1 MKLTGTVEGII
12 YRNEEN
18 GYTVFVFSSDDNI
31 ETVTGI
37 FPLLREGDF
46 ITVNGDYVEHSEYG
60 TQFKATDYEIVMP
73 QTEDEIE
80 AYLASGIISGIGPK
94 LARDIVDEFGAQA
107 LKIIENEP
115 ERLISISG
123 IGRKKAAKISE
134 SYRECMDTQRT
145 VMFLQKY
152 GIAPN
157 LALKIFSCYGD
168 STVSMIQKNP
178 YKMVSDID
186 GVGFLTADKIASGM
200 GMDRSSYFRICA
212 CVQYCLIEAGNEGHT
227 YLPDEILIN
236 KASYFLGI
244 DTSEIKKH
252 FAQLTAEQKIVVRDI
267 EGVKAVYHPTFFYA
281 EALVAGNLLLLQNS
295 IQTEHEK
302 NIEKEIEAYEKVKH
316 ITLAQKQK
324 QAVIQ
329 AINNGICVI
338 TGGPGTGKTTT
349 LDCILHL
356 FRKRGLD
363 IALAAPTGRAAK
375 RMSTATGDEAK
386 TIHRLLE
393 YAKNE
398 NGGFLF
404 KRNRD
409 KPVDCDVCI
418 VDEASMIDVFL
429 MQALLEGLKSGT
441 RLILVGDADQ
451 LPSVGAGNVLGDMI
465 ASEAFPVVALT
476 EIFRQASESMIITN
490 AHRINRGEDP
500 IVNGKGS
507 DFFLDR
513 RYSETEICRTVV
525 DLCKRRLPEK
535 YGVSPIKDIQVLTP
549 IKKGECGVFNLNK
562 LLQNALNPQGFG
574 KNERAHGDDVFREGD
589 KVIQI
594 HNNYE
599 RKWVQQDAS
608 GALIEGTG
616 MFNGDCG
623 IIDRID
629 NDAHTLSVI
638 FDDGKM
644 CEYEFTDIEE
654 INLAY
659 ALSVHKS
666 QGCEFPFVV
675 MPMPL
680 GTVRIMTRNL
690 FYTAVTRA
698 SKLVV
703 LCGSDNSVAAMVRNA
718 ETQKRYSALDVRLRT
733 GKQLL

>member
-1 MKLTGTVEGII
+1 MRLTGTVEGII
-12 YRNEEN
+12 FRNDEN
-18 GYTVFVFSSDDNI
+18 GYTVFVFSSENNI
-31 ETVTGI
+31 ETVTGT

-46 ITVNGDYVEHSEYG
+46 ITVTGEYTEHSEYG
-60 TQFKATDYEIVMP
+60 TQFKAVDYEMVTP

-80 AYLASGIISGIGPK
+80 EYLASGIIHGIGPK
-94 LARDIVDEFGAQA
+94 LARDIVDEFGTQA
-107 LKIIENEP
+107 LKVIENEP
-115 ERLISISG
+115 DKLRAISG
-123 IGRKKAAKISE
+123 IGRKKAAQIAE
-134 SYRECMDTQRT
+134 AYRECMDTQRT
-145 VMFLQKY
+145 VMFLQKF

-168 STVSMIQKNP
+168 STVEIIQQNP
-178 YKMVSDID
+178 YKMVNDVE

-200 GMDRSSYFRICA
+200 GMDKNSYFRICA
-212 CVQYCLIEAGNEGHT
+212 CVQYCLTEAGNEGHT

-236 KASYFLGI
+236 RTAYFLSVDPSVI
-244 DTSEIKKH
+244 RKH
-252 FAQLTAEQKIVVRDI
+252 FAQLATEQKIVIRDI
-267 EGVKAVYHPTFFYA
+267 DGINAVYHPTFFYA
-281 EALVAGNLLLLQNS
+281 EALVAGNLLMLQNS

-302 NIEKEIEAYEKVKH
+302 NIEKEIEAYEKTKN

-329 AINNGICVI
+329 SINNGICII

-356 FRKRGLD
+356 FRKRGLE

-375 RMSTATGDEAK
+375 RMSLATGDEAK
-386 TIHRLLE
+386 TLHRLLE
-393 YAKNE
+393 YGKTD
-398 NGGFLF
+398 NGSFLF

-409 KPVDCDVCI
+409 KPVECDVCI
-418 VDEASMIDVFL
+418 VDEASMIDIFL
-429 MQALLEGLKSGT
+429 MQALLEGIKSGT
-441 RLILVGDADQ
+441 RLILVGDVDQ

-465 ASEAFPVVALT
+465 SSSAFPVVALN
-476 EIFRQASESMIITN
+476 EVFRQASESMIITN
-490 AHRINRGEDP
+490 AHRINKGENP
-500 IVNGKGS
+500 VVNGKGS

-513 RYSETEICRTVV
+513 KYSENEICRTVV

-562 LLQNALNPQGFG
+562 LLQSALNPPAFG
-574 KNERAHGDDVFREGD
+574 KNERMYGEDVFREGD

-599 RKWVQQDAS
+599 RKWVQQDGS

-623 IIDRID
+623 IISGID
-629 NDAHTLSVI
+629 NDAHTLNVI

-644 CEYEFTDIEE
+644 CEYEFADIEE

-703 LCGSDNSVAAMVRNA
+703 LCGSENSVSSMVQNI
-718 ETQKRYSALDVRLRT
+718 ETQKRYSALDVRIKT